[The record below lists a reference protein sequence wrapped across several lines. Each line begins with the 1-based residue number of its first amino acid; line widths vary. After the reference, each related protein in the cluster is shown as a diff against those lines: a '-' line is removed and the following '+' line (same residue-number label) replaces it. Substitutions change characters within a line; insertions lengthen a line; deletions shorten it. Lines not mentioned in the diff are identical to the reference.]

1 MTEAELLTIDEL
13 ARAAGTTVRNV
24 RVYQDRGLLPPPER
38 RGRLG
43 LYGPDHLRR
52 LRLVLRMLG
61 RGYPL
66 AAIRELVE
74 AWEDQRDIGSVLGLE
89 EAITAP
95 YQAEG
100 PRRVTGARFRELLG
114 GDEVAAARALET
126 GLAHLDGDDVV
137 IRNPRFFDVGLE
149 LLSEG
154 FPPRAMVEIAAGIA
168 GAMDDVARMCVSF
181 VNEHLWREFLDAGM
195 PAADAERVA
204 GVIQRMRP
212 RAQAAADAAL
222 AEAMEKHTDEVFT
235 QTAERL
241 AAKSRRQRK
250 PSAS

>member
-1 MTEAELLTIDEL
+1 MTDDGFLTIDEL

-74 AWEDQRDIGSVLGLE
+74 AWEEQRDIGSVLGLE

-95 YQAEG
+95 YQTEG
-100 PRRVTGARFRELLG
+100 PRRLPAARFRELLG

-126 GLAHLDGDDVV
+126 GLAQLDGDDVV
-137 IRNPRFFDVGLE
+137 VPNPQFFDVGLE
-149 LLSEG
+149 LLAEG
-154 FPPRAMVEIAAGIA
+154 FPPRAMVDVAAEIARV
-168 GAMDDVARMCVSF
+168 MDRVAKVCVSF
-181 VNEHLWREFLDAGM
+181 VDEHLWRGFVDAGM
-195 PAADAERVA
+195 PPADAERVA

-222 AEAMEKHTDEVFT
+222 AEAMEKHTDAVFT

-241 AAKSRRQRK
+241 ASKSRRRDR
-250 PSAS
+250 A

>member
-1 MTEAELLTIDEL
+1 MPDDDLRTIDEL
-13 ARAAGTTVRNV
+13 ARAAGTTVRNI
-24 RVYQDRGLLPPPER
+24 RVYQDRGLIPPPQR
-38 RGRLG
+38 RGRIG
-43 LYGPDHLRR
+43 LYGPEHLRR
-52 LRLVLRMLG
+52 LRLVLRMLD

-74 AWEDQRDIGSVLGLE
+74 AWEDRRDLGSVLGLE

-100 PRRVTGARFRELLG
+100 PRRLPGARFRELLG
-114 GDEVAAARALET
+114 GDEVAAARALEV
-126 GLAHLDGDDVV
+126 GLAHVDGDEVV
-137 IRNPRFFDVGLE
+137 IPNPRFFDVGLE
-149 LLSEG
+149 LLAEG
-154 FPPRAMVEIAAGIA
+154 FPPRAMVEVAAAITRS
-168 GAMDDVARMCVSF
+168 MDEVARMCVSF
-181 VNEHLWREFLDAGM
+181 VNDHVWRDFVEAGM

-235 QTAERL
+235 RTAERL
-241 AAKSRRQRK
+241 ASKSRRRTK
-250 PSAS
+250 PSA

>member
-1 MTEAELLTIDEL
+1 MSDKDFLTIDEL

-74 AWEDQRDIGSVLGLE
+74 AWEEQRDIGSVLGLE

-95 YQAEG
+95 YQEEG
-100 PRRVTGARFRELLG
+100 PRRLSGARFRELLG
-114 GDEVAAARALET
+114 GDEVAAARAVET
-126 GLAHLDGDDVV
+126 GLAQTDGDDVV
-137 IRNPRFFDVGLE
+137 IPNPRFFDVGLE
-149 LLSEG
+149 LLAEG
-154 FPPRAMVEIAAGIA
+154 FPPRAMVDVAAEIAR
-168 GAMDDVARMCVSF
+168 AMDQVAKMCVSF
-181 VNEHLWREFLDAGM
+181 VDEHLWRGFVDAGM

-212 RAQAAADAAL
+212 RAQAAGDAAL
-222 AEAMEKHTDEVFT
+222 AEAMEKHSDEVFT
-235 QTAERL
+235 QTAARL
-241 AAKSRRQRK
+241 ASKARRRSQ
-250 PSAS
+250 PSA

>member
-1 MTEAELLTIDEL
+1 MSDKDFLTIDEL

-74 AWEDQRDIGSVLGLE
+74 AWEEQRDIGSVLGLE

-95 YQAEG
+95 YQEEG
-100 PRRVTGARFRELLG
+100 PRRLSGARFRELLG
-114 GDEVAAARALET
+114 GDEVAAARAVET
-126 GLAHLDGDDVV
+126 GLAQTDGDDVV
-137 IRNPRFFDVGLE
+137 IPNPRFFDVGLE
-149 LLSEG
+149 LLAEG
-154 FPPRAMVEIAAGIA
+154 FPPRAMVDVAAEIAR
-168 GAMDDVARMCVSF
+168 AMDQVAKMCVSF
-181 VNEHLWREFLDAGM
+181 VDEHLWRGFVDAGM

-222 AEAMEKHTDEVFT
+222 AEAMEKHSDEVFT
-235 QTAERL
+235 QTAARL
-241 AAKSRRQRK
+241 ASKARRRSQ
-250 PSAS
+250 PSA

>member
-1 MTEAELLTIDEL
+1 MSDQEHLTIDEL

-43 LYGPDHLRR
+43 LYGPKHLRR

-74 AWEDQRDIGSVLGLE
+74 AWEEQRDLGSVLGLE

-95 YQAEG
+95 YQEEG
-100 PRRVTGARFRELLG
+100 PRRLPLARFRELLG
-114 GDEVAAARALET
+114 GDEVAAARAVET
-126 GLAHLDGDDVV
+126 GLARLDGDDVV
-137 IRNPRFFDVGLE
+137 INNPTFVDVGLE
-149 LLSEG
+149 LLGEG
-154 FPPRAMVEIAAGIA
+154 FPPRAVVEVAANIAQ
-168 GAMDDVARMCVSF
+168 AMDDVARMCVSF
-181 VNEHLWREFLDAGM
+181 VNDHVWRSFVDAGM
-195 PAADAERVA
+195 PAEDAERVA
-204 GVIQRMRP
+204 GVISRMRP

-222 AEAMEKHTDEVFT
+222 AEAMERYTDEVFT
-235 QTAERL
+235 RTAERL
-241 AAKSRRQRK
+241 ASKSRQRRK

>member
-24 RVYQDRGLLPPPER
+24 RVYQDRGILPPPER

-100 PRRVTGARFRELLG
+100 PRRLSGERFRELLG

-195 PAADAERVA
+195 PVADAERVA

-241 AAKSRRQRK
+241 ASKSRRQRK